1 MRAVIYVGPSLPHE
15 LARKILSADYRPPI
29 KRGDLVHL
37 YDEEDIVVGIIDGVF
52 FSESAVGHREILE
65 LINRG
70 IKVIGGGSMGA
81 LRASEL
87 CDFGMMGVGEIFR
100 LYRSGV
106 IEGDDEV
113 ALAFDP
119 LTFCP
124 LSEPLINIR
133 HNLENAVAH
142 GIISSRDYEE
152 LIKEIKKIYFP
163 MRSYDL
169 LKSIAATKLKQQ
181 DYSRFLSYLEENK
194 KDLKRQDAE
203 LVVMTIKD
211 LIGSL

>member
-1 MRAVIYVGPSLPHE
+1 
-15 LARKILSADYRPPI
+15 
-29 KRGDLVHL
+29 
-37 YDEEDIVVGIIDGVF
+37 
-52 FSESAVGHREILE
+52 
-65 LINRG
+65 
-70 IKVIGGGSMGA
+70 
-81 LRASEL
+81 
-87 CDFGMMGVGEIFR
+87 
-100 LYRSGV
+100 
-106 IEGDDEV
+106 
-113 ALAFDP
+113 P